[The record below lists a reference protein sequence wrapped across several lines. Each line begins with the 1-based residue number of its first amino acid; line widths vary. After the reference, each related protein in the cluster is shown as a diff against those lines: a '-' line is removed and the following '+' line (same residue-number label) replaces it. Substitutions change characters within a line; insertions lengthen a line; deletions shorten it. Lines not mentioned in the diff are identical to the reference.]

1 MTTAEKYPHVVR
13 GFGAGHRSRRET
25 GLGRCGAITME
36 SGAKASEAEKA
47 ICADA
52 TLSSL
57 DGDLAAAWKRTL
69 AEASDAGALKASQ
82 RDWLTQRD
90 ACGSDT
96 RCLADRYHER
106 LSVLGKDYVTLVD
119 MIDVR
124 RNDDD
129 EDALGAN
136 VNEYFVCGIANTN
149 AAIVMSRGDRL
160 WIGMLVF
167 DARNHVR
174 MRY

>member
-1 MTTAEKYPHVVR
+1 
-13 GFGAGHRSRRET
+13 
-25 GLGRCGAITME
+25 ME
-36 SGAKASEAEKA
+36 SGANAPEAEKA

-52 TLSSL
+52 TLSTL

-82 RDWLTQRD
+82 HDWLTQRD

-106 LSVLGKDYVTLVD
+106 LSLLGKDYVTLVD

-124 RNDDD
+124 NKSDD
-129 EDALGAN
+129 EYPLGAN
-136 VNEYFVCGIANTN
+136 VNEYFVRGIANTN

-160 WIGMLVF
+160 WIGILVF
-167 DARNHVR
+167 DARNQVR
-174 MRY
+174 MRYYTNVPAWMKRAPRTIQAWRDRIDSQLLIDLMR

>member
-1 MTTAEKYPHVVR
+1 LGPEPSASTNSATWARFAWCCIAKECDYSGSVGAVNTISVSGEKYLCLVR
-13 GFGAGHRSRRET
+13 GFGVGHRSRRET

-106 LSVLGKDYVTLVD
+106 LSVLGNARCGASVARQGLRNA
-119 MIDVR
+119 R
-124 RNDDD
+124 RH
-129 EDALGAN
+129 
-136 VNEYFVCGIANTN
+136 
-149 AAIVMSRGDRL
+149 DRRP
-160 WIGMLVF
+160 
-167 DARNHVR
+167 AQ
-174 MRY
+174 